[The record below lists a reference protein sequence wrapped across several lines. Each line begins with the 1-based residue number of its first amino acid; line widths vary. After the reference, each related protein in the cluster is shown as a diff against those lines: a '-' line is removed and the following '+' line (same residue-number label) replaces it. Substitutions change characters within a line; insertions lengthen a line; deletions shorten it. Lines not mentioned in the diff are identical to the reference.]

1 MTQSNF
7 FQCEKGV
14 AAVEFAMIVP
24 VLLLILVGTVD
35 YGMFINSKMK
45 LQDLSRS
52 AAQYV
57 VQGGSNDDVM
67 KDIIQASDF
76 YTKSQAAGQTITVT
90 TEQVCECANGNSVE
104 CGSTCG
110 SNDYLRNYYI
120 ATLESTYSPI
130 IPGFNSITLQ
140 GYSRIQ
146 YNP

>member
-1 MTQSNF
+1 MTQSDF

-24 VLLLILVGTVD
+24 ILLLILVGTVD

-57 VQGGSNDDVM
+57 VQGGSDDDVM
-67 KDIIQASDF
+67 ENIIQTSDF
-76 YTKSQAAGQTITVT
+76 YTESQAAGQTITVT
-90 TEQVCECANGNSVE
+90 TEQICECANGNNIE
-104 CGSTCG
+104 CDSTCG

-120 ATLESTYSPI
+120 ATLESTYAPI
-130 IPGFNSITLQ
+130 IPGFDNVTLQ

>member
-14 AAVEFAMIVP
+14 AAVEFAMIAP
-24 VLLLILVGTVD
+24 VLLLLLIGTVD

-52 AAQYV
+52 VAQYV
-57 VQGGSNDDVM
+57 VQGGNDDNVM
-67 KDIIQASDF
+67 EEIIQTSNF
-76 YTKSQAAGQTITVT
+76 YAKAQAAGQTITVI
-90 TEQVCECANGNSVE
+90 TEQMCECANGNNVDCS
-104 CGSTCG
+104 STCG
-110 SNDYLRNYYI
+110 SNDYLRNYYT
-120 ATLESTYSPI
+120 ATLESTYAPI
-130 IPGFNSITLQ
+130 VPGFDSVTLQ